1 MLCCG
6 LLALLAA
13 AMVGLWRR
21 LRALPRAVMA
31 GIAIVLALVPIAA
44 LAMTK
49 PNGRAMTRADVIAAS
64 LRSICGE
71 HFGGE
76 LQ

>member
-13 AMVGLWRR
+13 AVPGLWRQ
-21 LRALPRAVMA
+21 LRTLPRAVMI
-31 GIAIVLALVPIAA
+31 GIAAVLALVPIAA
-44 LAMTK
+44 LAMTVSGDK
-49 PNGRAMTRADVIAAS
+49 AMTRADIIAAS

-76 LQ
+76 PK

>member
-21 LRALPRAVMA
+21 LRALPRAVMV
-31 GIAIVLALVPIAA
+31 GIATLLALVPIAE
-44 LAMTK
+44 LAITVPHDK
-49 PNGRAMTRADVIAAS
+49 AMRRADVIAAS

-71 HFGGE
+71 HFGGRPR
-76 LQ
+76 